1 MPERRLDPAQVVA
14 LYAEGHSLAALAER
28 FGVSKEA
35 IRKAVQREGV
45 PLRKRGGN
53 QGPHSRHRL

>member
-1 MPERRLDPAQVVA
+1 MTRKLDPVA
-14 LYAEGHSLAALAER
+14 VADLYREGLSLARIAER
-28 FGVSKEA
+28 FEVSKEA
-35 IRKAVQREGV
+35 VRQCLQRQKV

>member
-1 MPERRLDPAQVVA
+1 MTRKLDPVA
-14 LYAEGHSLAALAER
+14 VADLYRDGHSLAVIAER

-35 IRKAVQREGV
+35 VRQCLHRAKV

-53 QGPHSRHRL
+53 QGPHSRHRF

>member
-1 MPERRLDPAQVVA
+1 MTRKLNPPDVAA
-14 LYAEGHSLAALAER
+14 LYAEGHSLAVLAER

-35 IRKAVQREGV
+35 VRQCLHRLKV
-45 PLRKRGGN
+45 PMRPRGGN